1 MPEIAA
7 SKIIETVCDLCR
19 QANYELGDDVV
30 DALNHALKIEESEI
44 GRNILRELIKNA
56 EIAKKEKLP
65 ICQDTGLVV
74 VFIELGQEARI
85 TGGLLDEAVNE
96 GVSRAYRDLR
106 KSVVSDPF
114 IRENTNDNTPAIIH
128 VEIVPGDRIKIG
140 VLPKGGGAENAS
152 SQKMF
157 LPTASKEEIINYVV
171 NCVETAGPKACPPL
185 IIGIGIGGN
194 FDYSAYLAKKALTR
208 RVKQNHSNHDIA
220 QLEKQMLEEVNKTG
234 VGPMGLGGRVTALAV
249 HIEIHPCHIASLP
262 VAVNIECHAHRYKE
276 TTI

>member
-7 SKIIETVCDLCR
+7 SKITETVCDLCR
-19 QANYELGDDVV
+19 QANFELGEDVV

-249 HIEIHPCHIASLP
+249 HIETHPCHIASLP
-262 VAVNIECHAHRYKE
+262 VAVNMECHAHRYKE
-276 TTI
+276 ATI

>member
-7 SKIIETVCDLCR
+7 SKITETVCDLCR
-19 QANYELGDDVV
+19 QANFELGEDVV

>member
-249 HIEIHPCHIASLP
+249 HIETHPCHIASLP
-262 VAVNIECHAHRYKE
+262 VAVNMECHAHRYKE
-276 TTI
+276 ATI